1 MKLRVVIAILVALA
15 LPGLL
20 GVSADEVEWYQI
32 EQTTLIAGQ
41 HIDVGTVTVYV
52 NEAGTQFK
60 VVYDTSDSGWLIS
73 ETHLWVG
80 EGAPAKAAPGKFPYK
95 SVYKPAV
102 DSAEYIVDIPDVS
115 GDTVCFAAHA
125 VVVNAATGKTETAW
139 GNGVEFSNNW
149 AMEFCVTRGGGIT
162 Y

>member
-1 MKLRVVIAILVALA
+1 MKLRVVLAILVALS
-15 LPGLL
+15 LL
-20 GVSADEVEWYQI
+20 GVMGVSADTWYQI
-32 EQTTLIAGQ
+32 EQTELIAGQ
-41 HIDVGTVTVYV
+41 NIDAGTVTVYV

-60 VVYDTSDSGWLIS
+60 VVYDTGDSGWLIS

-95 SVYKPAV
+95 SVYSPAV
-102 DSAEYIVDIPDVS
+102 SSAEYIVDIPEVS

-125 VVVNAATGKTETAW
+125 VVVNAASGKTETAW
-139 GNGVEFSNNW
+139 GNGVEFANNW
-149 AMEFCVTRGGGIT
+149 AMKFCVIAGGGGIT